1 MRARPLLLCA
11 LLALLTPMPVCAQE
25 EDGPNF
31 DIPEKWTA
39 EKRETFNEA
48 VRLYREAAEADED
61 SVTKF
66 EAAITALLDAL
77 RLDKTYAPTRYYLG
91 IAYQII
97 GEVNK
102 ARSHLELAVKYNKQF
117 YEAMVELADTYMHEK
132 KPKKAGRMYDKAV
145 KTGPEYVHAYR
156 MRALYLLKEL
166 DFAACA
172 EDCEVVLTAEPED
185 ELATYLRDTAQRE
198 LNGEDWEN
206 TYEAETE
213 HYIVRTNTDEEFA
226 ELIGFRAEMIHKVYT
241 RLFPKVSTGRRKF
254 PIIVYADAEE
264 YHRKGGPPSAG
275 GHYEPLL
282 RKLVLFR
289 YPDIDDT
296 MLVLQHEGFHQF
308 LHYYLEDAPQWF
320 NEGVADY
327 FGPTEYSLV
336 RGDDHM
342 EVRPNPWR
350 VKTIK
355 QALGAG
361 MVRGFRELMMM
372 SQAELYH
379 PQWAGIHYAQAW
391 SIIYFLCEYNDR
403 EHFPILKDYFVA
415 LKEGDGQEAAFHAS
429 FGQVDLKTIEQEWAG
444 FVRTLRED

>member
-1 MRARPLLLCA
+1 MRRCLSLLCV
-11 LLALLTPMPVCAQE
+11 LLSSLVLPLCAQE
-25 EDGPNF
+25 EEGPNF
-31 DIPEKWTA
+31 EIPEKWTE
-39 EKRETFNEA
+39 EKRAAFEEA
-48 VRLYREAAEADED
+48 VRLYHEAAEADED
-61 SVTKF
+61 TVSKF
-66 EAAITALLDAL
+66 EAAIAALLDAL

-97 GEVNK
+97 GEFNK
-102 ARSHLELAVKYNKQF
+102 ARSQLEQALKYNRNFHQ
-117 YEAMVELADTYMHEK
+117 AMVELADTHMHEK
-132 KPKKAGRMYDKAV
+132 KPKKAARMYDKAIA
-145 KTGPEYVHAYR
+145 TAPEYTHAYR

-166 DFAACA
+166 EFEDCLA
-172 EDCEVVLTAEPED
+172 DCEVVLAAEPED
-185 ELATYLRDTAQRE
+185 DLAIYLRDVAQRE
-198 LNGEDWEN
+198 LNGEDWE
-206 TYEAETE
+206 TAYEAETE
-213 HYIVRTNTDEEFA
+213 HYIIKTNTDQEFA
-226 ELIGFRAEMIHKVYT
+226 ELVGFRAEMIHKVYT

-289 YPDIDDT
+289 YPELDDT

-327 FGPTEYSLV
+327 FGPTEYSKV

-355 QALGAG
+355 QALAAG
-361 MVRGFRELMMM
+361 RVRGFRELMMM

-403 EHFPILKDYFVA
+403 EHFPILKDYFLA
-415 LKEGDGQEAAFHAS
+415 LKEGDGQEEAFNAS
-429 FGQVDLKTIEQEWAG
+429 FGQVDLAVIEQEWAG
-444 FVRTLRED
+444 FVRKLRDE